1 MFTNDRNKLREF
13 YREAWRKQR
22 ENLPVEPLEAQV
34 ADIIVMHPE
43 YHALLE
49 GPADAL
55 DRDYTPDDGQ
65 ENPFLHMGLHLALR
79 EQLATGRP
87 PACHKTYQQLL
98 RKIGDAHR
106 VEHAM
111 MECLGQVLY
120 QAQTSNSAPDETAY
134 ETCLQAL
141 LSNKTT
147 K

>member
-34 ADIIVMHPE
+34 ADIIAMHPE

-49 GPADAL
+49 GPLDAL
-55 DRDYTPDDGQ
+55 DRDYTPEGGQ

-87 PACHKTYQQLL
+87 PACHQVYQQLL
-98 RKIGDAHR
+98 HKTGDAHQ

-111 MECLGQVLY
+111 MECLGQALY
-120 QAQTSNSAPDETAY
+120 QAQANGTVPDEAAY
-134 ETCLQAL
+134 EHCLQVL
-141 LSNKTT
+141 LSKKTT